1 VVLCCDMG
9 CANLVL
15 SSSLAWASVQ
25 RSAAVAYGRATGP
38 LLRSAQRRGP
48 LTAARGVVCSA
59 RPSAAGF
66 ALDGLQPSALEAD
79 TIFAL
84 SSGAGVR
91 AGVSV
96 IRVSGPHAKLV
107 LQRMCP
113 GGGGDD
119 GLRQPGSDVAGGD
132 GGEGGGGETGEG
144 ELIDQ
149 ALVLWLPGPRS
160 FTGEDTVELH
170 THGSPAVV
178 SATLEALGR
187 LSYHRLAEPGE
198 FTRQAHANGRMDLTE
213 VEALGDLINAQTD
226 AQRRQALAAMGG
238 GQRRLLEAWRGRM
251 VRALAHTEALIDFGE
266 DADDVTEAALSSAV
280 GEMQEI
286 RREIESELEDG
297 GRGEAVR
304 DGVRVAILG
313 PPNAGK
319 SSLLNLLARREAA
332 IVSPIEG
339 TTRDVVTVSLQLGGM
354 PVVLSDTAG
363 LRSGSEDPIERLG
376 MVRSADEAAKA
387 HVQLWVFDAS
397 TPVPPVLDAAS
408 AAASPATAT
417 AATATSPAA
426 ADSAAG
432 EDADGVGAEA
442 TGGVAGAP
450 LQLLLRNKIDLSR
463 GGEGGAEGG
472 DTAGGVP
479 AERQWRISCT
489 TGEGV
494 APFLDQ
500 LGGIVRQ
507 LYGSDEGE
515 TPLVTRARHRQHLEG
530 CVAALAQFQGLEAEE
545 RSLVSQ
551 HWRSKRTRTPLY
563 SGSIPRYAFYS
574 RPVYPRGA
582 PNRPAR
588 DRPPALRLA
597 CSARW
602 FEELA
607 SLGCFSFFYAF
618 FLVGSWSSRPS
629 ARPRRLTWRARSCG
643 RPRSSSAASR
653 AAWTSRRCSTSS
665 SAIFVSASSRA
676 DGISSWERRP
686 YVAAPPPD

>member
-1 VVLCCDMG
+1 M
-9 CANLVL
+9 
-15 SSSLAWASVQ
+15 
-25 RSAAVAYGRATGP
+25 
-38 LLRSAQRRGP
+38 
-48 LTAARGVVCSA
+48 
-59 RPSAAGF
+59 
-66 ALDGLQPSALEAD
+66 
-79 TIFAL
+79 
-84 SSGAGVR
+84 
-91 AGVSV
+91 
-96 IRVSGPHAKLV
+96 
-107 LQRMCP
+107 
-113 GGGGDD
+113 
-119 GLRQPGSDVAGGD
+119 
-132 GGEGGGGETGEG
+132 
-144 ELIDQ
+144 
-149 ALVLWLPGPRS
+149 LWLPGPRS

-238 GQRRLLEAWRGRM
+238 GQRRSLEAWRGRM

-280 GEMQEI
+280 GEMREI
-286 RREIESELEDG
+286 RREIEAELEDG

-313 PPNAGK
+313 LPNAGK
-319 SSLLNLLARREAA
+319 SSLLNLLARRDAA

-363 LRSGSEDPIERLG
+363 LRSDSEDPIERLG

-397 TPVPPVLDAAS
+397 TPVPPVLDASS
-408 AAASPATAT
+408 AAASPTTAT
-417 AATATSPAA
+417 AVTATSPAA

-442 TGGVAGAP
+442 TGGIAGAP
-450 LQLLLRNKIDLSR
+450 LQLLLRNKVDLSR

-479 AERQWRISCT
+479 SERQWRISCT

-500 LGGIVRQ
+500 LGGIVRR

-530 CVAALAQFQGLEAEE
+530 CVAALAQF
-545 RSLVSQ
+545 
-551 HWRSKRTRTPLY
+551 
-563 SGSIPRYAFYS
+563 
-574 RPVYPRGA
+574 
-582 PNRPAR
+582 
-588 DRPPALRLA
+588 
-597 CSARW
+597 
-602 FEELA
+602 EELA
-607 SLGCFSFFYAF
+607 SLGEAAPLDLACEELRTAS
-618 FLVGSWSSRPS
+618 LELGRITGRVDVGGTR
-629 ARPRRLTWRARSCG
+629 RHLPRLLQ
-643 RPRSSSAASR
+643 
-653 AAWTSRRCSTSS
+653 
-665 SAIFVSASSRA
+665 SASSRGWHQQLGE
-676 DGISSWERRP
+676 DVVYEMP
-686 YVAAPPPD
+686 PAPPFSSFSPLQYTFYSSSVMTGLLPRVYGRRTTRTRCLKYEGF